1 MNTTTSIESLRETE
15 AKILVAGN
23 HVRIIQSI
31 LDFDYASGKETP
43 SVVGIIAIGRK
54 TQKFCWGNDET
65 LVSVFPT
72 MGHAEKRLKNKE
84 NKPDFLFNITSAGS
98 TPVMVEAFFAA
109 FPQAQGAHLF
119 AEGVA
124 ERDALSIIE
133 KYGQEKLIA
142 GPSGVGFCIP
152 GHLKLGAIGG
162 VLGERIAEL
171 GSSKGSVAV
180 VCSSGGMV
188 NELMYQIVAAGSGI
202 SFAVAFGGDRFPITS
217 PLQWITMAQNDPQT
231 KEIVYFGELGGRD
244 EYDLIEAIKDKRI
257 TKPIFAYIAGRF
269 ESKNEKIQFGHAKAL
284 AKTEDETAQAKMNA
298 LRAVG
303 VHVCDTFNDFMTV
316 FGSFSKEIEKVK
328 GARDWKLRSV
338 SARTTHFS
346 APKYTHVQ
354 KASSFTEGILMRILQ
369 RNSVSH
375 ETVAFAESIFSEL
388 IDHGPHVSGAVN
400 TIITTRAGRDMGS
413 ALATGILTI
422 GDRFGGA
429 MNNAGKV
436 WFESVSHGTTPQEL
450 VEIYSKRRD
459 YIPGIGHKKYTV
471 YKPDPRVSELIALGK
486 SVITNPKHLLFAEE
500 VARETS
506 KKRDN
511 LVLNVDGAVAALFLD
526 YLEQKEMFDVEQI
539 QELLDIEFFNALFF
553 IPRTA
558 GFIGHH
564 LDQKRIDEGLF
575 RLGESDIYEY

>member
-1 MNTTTSIESLRETE
+1 MNTTSIEALRTN
-15 AKILVAGN
+15 ATTILVAGN

-31 LDFDYASGKETP
+31 LDFDYAAGKDIP
-43 SVVGIIAIGRK
+43 SVIGIIAGGRK
-54 TQKFCWGNDET
+54 TQKFFWGNGEV
-65 LVSVFPT
+65 LVPVFAT
-72 MGHAEKRLKNKE
+72 MEQAQTRLKNAE
-84 NKPDFLFNITSAGS
+84 DTPDFLFNITSAGS
-98 TPVMVEAFFAA
+98 TPVMVDAFFTA
-109 FPQAQGAHLF
+109 FPDALGAHLF

-124 ERDALSIIE
+124 ERDALTIIE
-133 KYGQEKLIA
+133 KYGKDKLIA
-142 GPSGVGFCIP
+142 GPSGVGLCVP
-152 GHLKLGAIGG
+152 GHVKLGAIGG

-171 GSSKGSVAV
+171 GSTKGAVAV

-188 NELMYQIVAAGSGI
+188 NELMYQIAACGSGI

-244 EYDLIEAIKDKRI
+244 EYDLIEAIKDKKI

-269 ESKNEKIQFGHAKAL
+269 ESKDEKIQFGHAKAL
-284 AKTEDETAQAKMNA
+284 AKTEDETAQAKMTA

-303 VHVCDTFNDFMTV
+303 VTACETFTDFMTV
-316 FGSFSKEIEKVK
+316 FTSLSKEKTPVV
-328 GARDWKLRSV
+328 GAREWKSRSTSV
-338 SARTTHFS
+338 KATHIS
-346 APKYTHVQ
+346 SPKYTHER
-354 KASSFTEGILMRILQ
+354 KAKSFTEGILMRILE
-369 RNSVSH
+369 RNTVSH
-375 ETVAFAESIFSEL
+375 ETVAFADTIFSEL

-436 WFESVSHGTTPQEL
+436 WFKSVSHGTSPSEL
-450 VEIYSKRRD
+450 VALYSKKRD

-471 YKPDPRVSELIALGK
+471 YKPDPRVAELIALGK
-486 SVITNPKHLLFAEE
+486 SAISNPKHLLFAEE

-511 LVLNVDGAVAALFLD
+511 LILNVDGTVAALFLD
-526 YLEQKEMFDVEQI
+526 YLEQKEMFDVEHI
-539 QELLDIEFFNALFF
+539 QELLDIEFFNALFI
-553 IPRTA
+553 IPRSV
-558 GFIGHH
+558 GFIGHY

-575 RLGESDIYEY
+575 RLGDQDVYEY